1 MAKKI
6 YYYDKRANAAV
17 TELTSLVV
25 PVAEPTLTTIQGWLQ
40 HPMGELAPSSIL
52 TVDSAGKLDIL
63 KVDVIEF
70 ATLDGGD
77 F

>member
-1 MAKKI
+1 
-6 YYYDKRANAAV
+6 
-17 TELTSLVV
+17 
-25 PVAEPTLTTIQGWLQ
+25 LQ

-63 KVDVIEF
+63 KVDVIQF
-70 ATLDGGD
+70 ATLDGGE

>member
-17 TELTSLVV
+17 TQLSTLAV
-25 PVAEPTLTTIQGWLQ
+25 PITQPTLTTIQGWLQ

>member
-1 MAKKI
+1 MAKL
-6 YYYDKRANAAV
+6 YYYDTASRSLV
-17 TELTSLVV
+17 TELPTKVES
-25 PVAEPTLTTIQGWLQ
+25 VAQPTLSTIQSWLQ

-63 KVDVIEF
+63 KVDIIQF
-70 ATLDGGD
+70 ATLDGGE